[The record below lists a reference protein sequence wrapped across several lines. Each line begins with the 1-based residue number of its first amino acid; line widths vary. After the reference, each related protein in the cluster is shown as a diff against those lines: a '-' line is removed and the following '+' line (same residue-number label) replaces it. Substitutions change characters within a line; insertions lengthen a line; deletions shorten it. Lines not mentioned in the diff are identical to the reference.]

1 MASGGSAA
9 RVIQVLVVLAI
20 LGAIGT
26 WSIVSYAQFCIQR
39 GARWAGVSFSD
50 GISLVFS
57 CEPQSGIRSAR
68 FHLWPWKKIELE
80 KINPGA

>member
-1 MASGGSAA
+1 MKRY
-9 RVIQVLVVLAI
+9 RVGFSRVAEAQVD
-20 LGAIGT
+20 T
-26 WSIVSYAQFCIQR
+26 IVSWWRENRPATQFCIQR
-39 GARWAGVSFSD
+39 GTRWAGVSFSD